1 MKKLKYSYEKV
12 LKTFEEKEYELLTKE
27 ENYIGVTQKLQYIC
41 QKHKDK
47 GSLEITY
54 SKLINGHGC
63 IYCGRERTMSAIKKP
78 FNYKEAIELCKKNNF
93 EFIDIKRE
101 NSVIY
106 IYFICNKHR
115 DLGVQKMR
123 KTNMKRGIK
132 GCKYCKGDL
141 PEWYVMEKLEKEHP
155 RIKLIGDYK
164 NMSTI
169 LECHCLKHNVYWNT
183 SIQKIFDGHGC
194 LECGKE
200 KLSKQ
205 RMLSDDEFKEMIKH
219 VNPDIEII
227 SDYKGL
233 ESDIT
238 VRCKKCGYI
247 WTLNANSLKINGT
260 RCKKCSYTYKGEDSI
275 IEVLDKLKCNY
286 IHQYKFEDCKDVRP
300 LPFDFYL
307 PNYNLCIE
315 FDGQQHYEPRF
326 GEENFKSTKKHDEIK
341 NQYCISKNIDLLRIP
356 YWDSNNIENIIK
368 NKIAS

>member
-1 MKKLKYSYEKV
+1 
-12 LKTFEEKEYELLTKE
+12 
-27 ENYIGVTQKLQYIC
+27 
-41 QKHKDK
+41 
-47 GSLEITY
+47 
-54 SKLINGHGC
+54 
-63 IYCGRERTMSAIKKP
+63 
-78 FNYKEAIELCKKNNF
+78 
-93 EFIDIKRE
+93 
-101 NSVIY
+101 
-106 IYFICNKHR
+106 
-115 DLGVQKMR
+115 
-123 KTNMKRGIK
+123 
-132 GCKYCKGDL
+132 
-141 PEWYVMEKLEKEHP
+141 
-155 RIKLIGDYK
+155 
-164 NMSTI
+164 
-169 LECHCLKHNVYWNT
+169 
-183 SIQKIFDGHGC
+183 
-194 LECGKE
+194 
-200 KLSKQ
+200 
-205 RMLSDDEFKEMIKH
+205 MIKH